1 MVLQQQVSIGQVP
14 TTWNYNDIGTKPLSK
29 ARLLALMNELGATDP
44 DTMAMIGQEVYEV
57 ASEHMQSQQNLKRL
71 SKMVFRMAAA
81 MGLESGFQGSV
92 AIEII
97 EVCTTGQASGI
108 EVSQASAFNGGKG
121 GNFWLWLTII
131 FLLMLLVGFAF
142 KWYRM
147 IKDLE
152 KTIQQVWDQV
162 GDEDSY
168 IAVQEKR
175 IDELVQKCDSLR
187 IN

>member
-1 MVLQQQVSIGQVP
+1 
-14 TTWNYNDIGTKPLSK
+14 
-29 ARLLALMNELGATDP
+29 MNQLGATDL
-44 DTMAMIGQEVYEV
+44 DTMTMIGQEEYEV
-57 ASEHMQSQQNLKRL
+57 AAEHIQSQQNMKRL

-81 MGLESGFQGSV
+81 MGLESGFQGAV
-92 AIEII
+92 AIEINK
-97 EVCTTGQASGI
+97 VCATGQASGI
-108 EVSQASAFNGGKG
+108 EVGQASAFNG

-131 FLLMLLVGFAF
+131 FLLMLLVGLAF
-142 KWYRM
+142 KGYRM